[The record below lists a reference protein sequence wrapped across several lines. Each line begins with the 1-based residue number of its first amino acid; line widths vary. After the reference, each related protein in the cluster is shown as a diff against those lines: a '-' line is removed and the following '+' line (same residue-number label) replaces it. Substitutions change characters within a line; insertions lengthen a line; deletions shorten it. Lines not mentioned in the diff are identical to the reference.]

1 MALVTCRKVGDAAT
15 EPERK
20 PVMNGSFTFT
30 GLAAG
35 RYDVTARA
43 LSGDGGADG
52 DPVTVEVQAGK
63 TASDV
68 EVRLPPR

>member
-1 MALVTCRKVGDAAT
+1 MA
-15 EPERK
+15 
-20 PVMNGSFTFT
+20 VMNGSFTFT